1 MSGNNLIMDNFWQR
15 YQKQALPALS
25 KELGLVNKMAV
36 PKVVKVVV
44 NMGVAAD
51 RDNKEAFEKA
61 KESLYLIAGQEPRV
75 NRARKSVSGFSLKE
89 GSPIGLSLTLRK
101 KHLGDFLDKLFHL
114 VLPVVKDF
122 RGLSLSGFDG
132 RGNYTLGIRENILF
146 PEIDYDKIDRP
157 RGLEITI
164 VTNAG
169 DNEKAR
175 KLLEAMG
182 APFEKEG

>member
-1 MSGNNLIMDNFWQR
+1 LIMDNFWQK
-15 YQKQALPALS
+15 YQKQTLPALA
-25 KELGLVNKMAV
+25 KELNLANKMAV

-51 RDNKEAFEKA
+51 RENKEALEKA
-61 KESLYLIAGQEPRV
+61 KESLYLITGQEPRV
-75 NRARKSVSGFSLKE
+75 NRARKSVSGFSLRA
-89 GSPIGLSLTLRK
+89 GSPIGLSVTLRK
-101 KHLGDFLDKLFHL
+101 RHLGDFLDKLFHL
-114 VLPVVKDF
+114 VLPGVKDF

-132 RGNYTLGIRENILF
+132 RGNYTLGLKENILF

-157 RGLEITI
+157 RGLEVTI

-169 DNEKAR
+169 SDEKAR

-182 APFEKEG
+182 APFEKHE